1 MSETG
6 SSGEE
11 FRQGEGGMT
20 GPTEEEEE
28 EEEEELLDG
37 AYRGIN
43 IFAR

>member
-20 GPTEEEEE
+20 GQTEEE

>member
-1 MSETG
+1 MFETG

-20 GPTEEEEE
+20 GQTE